1 MEPWSFED
9 GPEVAAR
16 IEREYGKA
24 LLGSLP
30 LPLGHDELTPN
41 LVNGYGCFVVLTL
54 KAVREY
60 HLARLSGVP
69 SWTKEELFRRAHAMQ
84 TALEFLRRYLVAIEL
99 REICIEHPKL
109 PHVKAVLRAEHRI
122 EDLVERIEL
131 SPRRPGEEA

>member
-30 LPLGHDELTPN
+30 LPLGHDTLTPN
-41 LVNGYGCFVVLTL
+41 LVNGYSLFAALTL
-54 KAVREY
+54 QAVREY
-60 HLARLSGVP
+60 HQARLSGEIP
-69 SWTKEELFRRAHAMQ
+69 SWKADELFRRAHAMQ

-99 REICIEHPKL
+99 REVAIEFYGL
-109 PHVKAVLRAEHRI
+109 PHIAAVLQAERRL
-122 EDLVERIEL
+122 EVLVENVEL
-131 SPRRPGEEA
+131 APPSGAP